1 MSDTEIEIDGAEA
14 VYKTLLESTKAIP
27 WKIDWATMKFAYIGP
42 QIEFLLGWSQDSW
55 ASAEDWAARI
65 HPEDRDHA
73 TWPRVSAA
81 KSSR

>member
-42 QIEFLLGWSQDSW
+42 QIEPLLGWSQG
-55 ASAEDWAARI
+55 ATVIFEQRPGRARLLREQRPT
-65 HPEDRDHA
+65 HVFA
-73 TWPRVSAA
+73 TPR
-81 KSSR
+81 